1 MSIDTIIILAF
12 LLLGFIIL
20 YNLLKSR
27 LETTKSDPTLTAWLK
42 SIQQSMDLN
51 SKSSA
56 QSLQSNYREL
66 FSRLD
71 QATAVIS
78 DLKKEAGAFG
88 EVSRSMKD
96 LQDYLKSPKLRGNIG
111 EQVLKDLIG
120 QMFPKSSFHLQFH
133 FKTGSIVDAAIKT
146 QSGILPIDSKFP
158 MENFQKLYSATTPS
172 EKAIAR
178 TAFTRDVKK
187 HIKDISGKYILPE
200 EGTLDFALMYIPS
213 ESVYYE
219 IVSEEGTLDFALMYI
234 PSESVYYEI
243 VSDQDILD
251 TARAA
256 RVYPVSPTTLY
267 AHLQTILL
275 SFEGQKI
282 AGKTQ
287 EVFTLLR
294 AVQKDYEKLNE
305 NLSLLGKHLTNAY
318 NSLNST
324 SQTANQLG
332 NKLDSARQ
340 LKSGEEAE

>member
-120 QMFPKSSFHLQFH
+120 QMFPKSSFHLQYH

-178 TAFTRDVKK
+178 AAFTRDVKK
-187 HIKDISGKYILPE
+187 HIKDISGKYILP
-200 EGTLDFALMYIPS
+200 
-213 ESVYYE
+213 
-219 IVSEEGTLDFALMYI
+219 EEGTLDFALMYI

>member
-1 MSIDTIIILAF
+1 MSIDTIIILSF

-20 YNLLKSR
+20 YTLLKSR
-27 LETTKSDPTLTAWLK
+27 LETTKTDPTLTAWLK
-42 SIQQSMDLN
+42 SIQQSMDIN

-56 QSLQSNYREL
+56 QSLQQNYREL

-120 QMFPKSSFHLQFH
+120 QMFPKNSYHLQFH
-133 FKTGSIVDAAIKT
+133 FKSGSIVDAAIKT
-146 QSGILPIDSKFP
+146 QAGILPIDSKFP
-158 MENFQKLYSATTPS
+158 MENFQKMYSAITPS
-172 EKAIAR
+172 EKSLAKASFI
-178 TAFTRDVKK
+178 RDVKK

-219 IVSEEGTLDFALMYI
+219 IVS
-234 PSESVYYEI
+234 
-243 VSDQDILD
+243 DQGILD
-251 TARAA
+251 MAKDS

-275 SFEGQKI
+275 SLEGQKI

-287 EVFTLLR
+287 EVFTVLR

-318 NSLNST
+318 NSLNTT
-324 SQTANQLG
+324 SQSANQLG

-340 LKSGEEAE
+340 LKSGDDSL